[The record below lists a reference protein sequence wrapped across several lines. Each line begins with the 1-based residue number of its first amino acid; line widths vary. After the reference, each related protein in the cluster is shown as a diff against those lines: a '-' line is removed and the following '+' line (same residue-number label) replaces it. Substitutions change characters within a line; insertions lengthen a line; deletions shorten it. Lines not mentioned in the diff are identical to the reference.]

1 MILGKSFSP
10 GPEDNRM
17 GNRGNVAAARRS
29 YYARKSR
36 NLSYLLE
43 HRYAWALPHIDP
55 VKDEGVELGC
65 GIGVTKDFVQA
76 RSLLL
81 TDYDHGEWLDVADV
95 DACSTPFADGQFDL
109 VIVQNAIHHLAQPI
123 RLFPEVARIL
133 RPGGVFLIRDVK
145 LSLVSRALARLTKVE
160 GYSYDVDVYDHDAVL
175 SDPANQ
181 WEANNAIP
189 DLLFDD
195 DFDRFHRQVPEFRVE
210 HQHFD
215 ECLLTVT
222 SGGVTHKTVSIP
234 LPEWGLRLLHAIDRW
249 LTGRFPETFA
259 MQRSLVLRKVG

>member
-1 MILGKSFSP
+1 MILGKPFFP
-10 GPEDNRM
+10 KPEDNRM
-17 GNRGNVAAARRS
+17 GNHGDVAAARRS
-29 YYARKSR
+29 YYERRSR

-43 HRYAWALPHIDP
+43 QRYAWVRPYIDP
-55 VKDEGVELGC
+55 EHDEGLELGC

-81 TDYDHGEWLDVADV
+81 TDYDDNDWLDVVDV
-95 DACSTPFADGQFDL
+95 DATATPFADGSFDFVL
-109 VIVQNAIHHLAQPI
+109 IQNAIHHLAQPI

-133 RPGGVFLIRDVK
+133 RPGGLFLIRDVK
-145 LSLVSRALARLTKVE
+145 CSFMQRAMAHLTKVE
-160 GYSYDVDVYDHDAVL
+160 GYSYDVDVYDRDAVL
-175 SDPANQ
+175 SDPANL

-195 DFDRFHRQVPEFRVE
+195 LDRFHREVPEFRVE

-215 ECLLTVT
+215 EFLLTVN

-234 LPEWGLRLLHAIDRW
+234 LPERALRLLHAVDRR
-249 LTGRFPETFA
+249 LTGRFPGVFA
-259 MQRSLVLRKVG
+259 MQRSLVLRKVA